1 MMVHHVGKFTI
12 TGLIFLEISHFIR
25 KYIMDKAKV
34 VWNKELKEMSVHN
47 QLLGA
52 LEKKSKILE
61 ERFEGYVN
69 KELSFGLGQKFE
81 DKNTKIIFNT
91 FLRESDPLVD
101 QEILK
106 SLFVRDEE

>member
-47 QLLGA
+47 
-52 LEKKSKILE
+52 
-61 ERFEGYVN
+61 
-69 KELSFGLGQKFE
+69 
-81 DKNTKIIFNT
+81 
-91 FLRESDPLVD
+91 
-101 QEILK
+101 
-106 SLFVRDEE
+106 